1 MRTGRY
7 FLFVGALLVVALF
20 TNFGLFIA
28 PAISR
33 ETPEQE
39 THRLHTRMSVKVLA
53 RREPLARICSVS

>member
-7 FLFVGALLVVALF
+7 FIFVGALLVVALF

-39 THRLHTRMSVKVLA
+39 RTDCIQECQLRF
-53 RREPLARICSVS
+53 